1 MTEKYAKQLEIE
13 TLNKKIIND
22 IINSISAEDFINFYI
37 YHNQKE
43 TLEHFGIRTTK
54 QLTKILKLFN

>member
-22 IINSISAEDFINFYI
+22 II
-37 YHNQKE
+37 K
-43 TLEHFGIRTTK
+43 
-54 QLTKILKLFN
+54 LTILKSV